1 MEIARLTFTR
11 READD
16 DLDRQR
22 QSGGRTSHDSFS
34 FVNGVVWMRRVGG
47 IFIHPNHLS
56 ATSYP
61 WERIMLLCYPIPP
74 TLPTYL
80 HVPPSRRRRSR
91 VGLLFRVRI
100 YTGWITYS
108 VLYGLYLLYLGT
120 WYCTGGRYRRC
131 LASAEPSISLS
142 LRVVRTAEASSRWT
156 PGHTQEYLTYV
167 QRRACTSDHSGI

>member
-61 WERIMLLCYPIPP
+61 WERIMLLCYPMP

-108 VLYGLYLLYLGT
+108 VLYGLYLLYLVAR
-120 WYCTGGRYRRC
+120 YLVLYRR
-131 LASAEPSISLS
+131 
-142 LRVVRTAEASSRWT
+142 
-156 PGHTQEYLTYV
+156 
-167 QRRACTSDHSGI
+167 